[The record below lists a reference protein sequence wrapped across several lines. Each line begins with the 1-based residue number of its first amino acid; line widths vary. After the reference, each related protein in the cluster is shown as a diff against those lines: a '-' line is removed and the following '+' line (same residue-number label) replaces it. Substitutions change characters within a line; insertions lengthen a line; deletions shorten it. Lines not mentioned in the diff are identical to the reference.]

1 MPLPLP
7 SSMPSLI
14 ATHQLPL
21 SPQLLPLSLGFSPIN
36 TWLGQETEF
45 CMAPSTFLSV
55 LGTPVTS
62 GQHHPVACLS
72 GGIPTA
78 ALRWDFCP
86 YLPDP
91 HPAGQL

>member
-1 MPLPLP
+1 MSLPLP
-7 SSMPSLI
+7 SPLPSLI

-36 TWLGQETEF
+36 TWLGQEAEF

-55 LGTPVTS
+55 LGSGHNQGLLLGTPVTS

-78 ALRWDFCP
+78 ALR
-86 YLPDP
+86 
-91 HPAGQL
+91 